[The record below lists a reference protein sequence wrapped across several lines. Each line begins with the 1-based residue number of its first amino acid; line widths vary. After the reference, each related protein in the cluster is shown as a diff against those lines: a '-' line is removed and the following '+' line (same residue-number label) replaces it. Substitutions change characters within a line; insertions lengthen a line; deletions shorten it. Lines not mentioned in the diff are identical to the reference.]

1 MLTVV
6 AEGTATGMEN
16 TQVQNVVTKQIV
28 NGQLVIIRNG
38 QTYDIQ
44 GRVIR

>member
-1 MLTVV
+1 
-6 AEGTATGMEN
+6 MEN
-16 TQVQNVVTKQIV
+16 TPVQNVVTKQIV